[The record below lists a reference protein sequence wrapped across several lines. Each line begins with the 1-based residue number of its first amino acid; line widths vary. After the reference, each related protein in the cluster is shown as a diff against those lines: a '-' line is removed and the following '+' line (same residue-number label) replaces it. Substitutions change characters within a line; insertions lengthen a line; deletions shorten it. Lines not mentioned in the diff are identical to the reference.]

1 MKNRENGTGLRT
13 FVLCILIVALL
24 PAGLFAQ
31 LLTSPSEAFGDQL
44 IIGIVGTP
52 PRVLNPFRIHEVVE
66 KEINRFIFGSGLIQQ
81 ADRFGEPPALVD
93 RYIVT
98 GGGGMQGKEWQ
109 YVLKRNINYHDG
121 IPLRNKD
128 VLFTFNFLKRWGG
141 AILNRR
147 IDFTNVRSI
156 QLNGDLEVR
165 FILNRKDP
173 NFDQKLTDIP
183 ILSSNYYREAYEKGP
198 AIFTMEEPMGYGPF
212 RFEVSTQNEIRLVP
226 HIHYVFGR
234 PFLNRVVFRFYD
246 DEQKLVDNFIRGS
259 VDMIEVNDRLTAR
272 RLHQILK
279 NDIKVFT
286 VPRPEKKV
294 YFIQFNVKSKN
305 FQSPRTRKA
314 IRLAIN
320 RNEIIR
326 RLMGQ
331 NGHVAYS
338 LIDYT
343 NKYFFKGLFKES
355 YRPNQGIQILQQD
368 GWIIDKKSGIL
379 KRNDQ
384 ELSFDLIFEKNSF
397 LEESIA
403 RSIKIHLAEL
413 GINVRPQPV
422 THEEKKALI
431 EKNQFDAVID
441 SYSYYDVD
449 LYNAL
454 RYFYYRV
461 LRKRKSFNNY
471 RSLTIER
478 LFKGV
483 ENNSIPL
490 SQLYTRYQI
499 VIHQEAPVVFLFF
512 QDKIIY
518 AVQNR
523 FQNIRVSYSKGKMYY
538 YRLNPL
544 ENWFVPKVLQK
555 YREW

>member
-1 MKNRENGTGLRT
+1 MEIGSGLRII
-13 FVLCILIVALL
+13 VLLTLILTLCAS
-24 PAGLFAQ
+24 GLFAQ
-31 LLTSPSEAFGDQL
+31 FLTPPSEAFGDQL
-44 IIGIVGTP
+44 VIGIVGMP
-52 PRVLNPFRIHEVVE
+52 PRVLNPFQINQVVE
-66 KEINRFIFGSGLIQQ
+66 KEINRFVFGSGLIQQ

-93 RYIVT
+93 RYIIP
-98 GGGGMQGKEWQ
+98 GGNRLQGREWQ

-141 AILNRR
+141 SILNRR
-147 IDFTNVRSI
+147 IDFTNIRNI

-165 FILNRKDP
+165 FILNKKDL
-173 NFDQKLTDIP
+173 NFDKKLSDIP

-198 AIFTMEEPMGYGPF
+198 AIFNLEEPMGYGPF
-212 RFEVSTQNEIRLVP
+212 RFEVSTRNEIRLVP

-234 PFLNRVVFRFYD
+234 PFLNRVIFRFYQ
-246 DEQKLVDNFIRGS
+246 DEQVLIDNFIRGS
-259 VDMIEVNDRLTAR
+259 VDMIEVNDRLTAQ

-279 NDIKVFT
+279 NNIKVFT

-294 YFIQFNVKSKN
+294 YFVQFNMKSQT
-305 FQSPRTRKA
+305 FQSPRIRKA

-326 RLMGQ
+326 RLIGQ

-355 YRPNQGIQILQQD
+355 YRPNQGLQILQQD
-368 GWIIDKKSGIL
+368 GWTINRQNGVL
-379 KRNDQ
+379 MRNDQ

-413 GINVRPQPV
+413 GINVRPRPV
-422 THEEKKALI
+422 TRQEKKALL
-431 EKNQFDAVID
+431 EANKFDAAID
-441 SYSYYDVD
+441 SYSYYDTD

-454 RYFYYRV
+454 YYFYSKK
-461 LRKRKSFNNY
+461 LRKRRSLINY
-471 RSLTIER
+471 QSLTIER

-483 ENNSIPL
+483 RNHTLPPR
-490 SQLYTRYQI
+490 QLYQRYQI
-499 VIHQEAPVVFLFF
+499 VIHQEVPVVFLFF

-523 FQNIRVSYSKGKMYY
+523 FQNIRISYSKGKMYY